1 MPPIQMGH
9 RSCTCNVTEH
19 EIQFVAL
26 TGGPGG
32 GKTALLEIAE
42 RIFCRHV
49 AVLPEAASIIFSG
62 GFPRHDSLHARKA
75 AQRAIFHVQRQL
87 EQLMRDEDGVALVLC
102 DRSTIDGAA
111 YWPKENGESY
121 WDALGTTREEELS
134 HYSGVIHLE
143 TPDENHGYNRENE
156 LRTES
161 ALSAKEIDNAIAQAW
176 EGHPRRL
183 VVPSTERFLDKAQH
197 ALTHIGDMMPNCCR

>member
-9 RSCTCNVTEH
+9 RGCSCQVVDH
-19 EIQFVAL
+19 DIQFVAL

-62 GFPRHDSLHARKA
+62 GFPRHDSDSARQA
-75 AQRAIFHVQRQL
+75 AQKAIFHVQRQL
-87 EQLMRDEDGVALVLC
+87 EQLMRDEDDVALVLC
-102 DRSTIDGAA
+102 DRSTIDGLA
-111 YWPKENGESY
+111 YWPQGGESY
-121 WDALGTTREEELS
+121 WDALETTQAEELS

-143 TPDENHGYNRENE
+143 TPDELHGYNRENK

-161 ALSAKEIDNAIAQAW
+161 ALSAREIDKAIAEAW
-176 EGHPRRL
+176 KGHPRRL
-183 VVPSTERFLDKAQH
+183 VVPSSERFLDKVQLAIS
-197 ALTHIGDMMPNCCR
+197 HIGDLVPPCCG